1 LYEAEDQL
9 DKARSR
15 REDAMRAMRADIEAL
30 AVQVNKLD
38 AKLAVA
44 REDDS
49 EAARHRALRESLK
62 GEISE
67 LEIVITGKAQ
77 LEESLALL
85 NKHKTNDFRTS
96 MLMKWSRPGAARGT
110 EAGLAVGSGG
120 YSPRTLSRKQAELK
134 QLSQDKK
141 LNMSELRDCDDQ
153 LEQIELEKARLEEAV
168 DEDAD
173 IMEALDELREQL
185 NASKKEKLSQLQLV
199 EQAEVSLA
207 AELGVSVDQPTDT
220 GGVQT
225 GGSRAANTGAMGGS
239 GGSGGDSMGGG
250 VGMDS
255 STVSFVRT
263 VTGLWKRLEASSIEK
278 LNVVRLGDGLG
289 VKELLKLSNEQID
302 AVAAELKR
310 TSSTKRVEALD
321 GEVSGLL
328 YDLLMDSCSGRKR
341 LNDYTEG
348 LLVQT
353 AQKLDVF
360 KAAFQATRS
369 NAKAL

>member
-1 LYEAEDQL
+1 
-9 DKARSR
+9 
-15 REDAMRAMRADIEAL
+15 
-30 AVQVNKLD
+30 
-38 AKLAVA
+38 
-44 REDDS
+44 
-49 EAARHRALRESLK
+49 
-62 GEISE
+62 
-67 LEIVITGKAQ
+67 
-77 LEESLALL
+77 LL

-289 VKELLKLSNEQID
+289 VKELLKLSNEQVFSPPVSINLASRTLTRVHPACVVCSHQID